1 MMARMLRVAGT
12 LFSIIVTWA
21 WAVGCCAHPL
31 VEDALDVVIA
41 PQAITIEARVAMEQ
55 VFVVA
60 GAGAGSG
67 GQLAAPAKERWEE
80 LARGQTDYVRKHLRV
95 IVDGVEVKGIA
106 AFVSV
111 PREMSGMAAYHL
123 DYPWAGPPPKSVQ
136 IEQTFLLD
144 HEGWSASCVLRVRQ
158 SNEDQFQLALL
169 PSARMAE
176 FGCDWPANLSAT
188 QPAAEPKT
196 AIHLGRV
203 IWQYLVLGFKHIAGD
218 RAHEQEPGYDHL
230 LFVTGLVLAA
240 RSAWDVVKVVS
251 AFTLAHTLTLV
262 LSVVSEHFRMQEHT
276 ADIFIAASIVFVAV
290 QNALWPRQSRGWSR
304 LAVAFGF
311 GLFHGLGFA
320 SGLREAMGSLPAV
333 ALGAALLAFSVGVE
347 VAHQC
352 VVLPL
357 YGVLRLVV
365 RRRGNDG
372 RLATR
377 LMRIGSCAVALGGV
391 WFLMH
396 ALGWHA

>member
-1 MMARMLRVAGT
+1 MMPRMRCVAGV
-12 LFSIIVTWA
+12 FFAIIVTWA
-21 WAVGCCAHPL
+21 WVGVCCAHPL
-31 VEDALDVVIA
+31 VEDALDVVIG
-41 PQAITIEARVAMEQ
+41 PQTITIEARVAMEQ

-60 GAGAGSG
+60 GAG
-67 GQLAAPAKERWEE
+67 GQSATPAKERWEE
-80 LARGQTDYVRKHLRV
+80 LARGQADYVRQHLRV
-95 IVDGVEVKGIA
+95 ILDGVELKGS
-106 AFVSV
+106 VSFISA
-111 PREMSGMAAYHL
+111 PRESTGMAAYRL
-123 DYPWAGPPPKSVQ
+123 EYPWAGPPPKGVR

-144 HEGWSASCVLRVRQ
+144 HDGWSASCVLRVRQ

-169 PSARMAE
+169 PSARFAE
-176 FGCDWPANLSAT
+176 FGCEWPSNVSAT
-188 QPAAEPKT
+188 PPAAQPKT
-196 AIHLGRV
+196 AIHLGQV
-203 IWQYLVLGFKHIAGD
+203 IWQYLVLGFRHIAGD

-230 LFVTGLVLAA
+230 LFVTALVLAA
-240 RSAWDVVKVVS
+240 RSLWDVVKVVS

-262 LSVVSEHFRMQEHT
+262 LSVLGWVRMEEHT

-290 QNALWPRQSRGWSR
+290 QNAAWPKQSRGWSR

-333 ALGAALLAFSVGVE
+333 ALGAALLAFSIGVE

-357 YGVLRLVV
+357 YGLLRLAV
-365 RRRGNDG
+365 RRRESGG
-372 RLATR
+372 RVATAV
-377 LMRIGSCAVALGGV
+377 MRIGSCAVAVGGV

-396 ALGWHA
+396 ALNWHA

>member
-1 MMARMLRVAGT
+1 MMPRMRRVAGT
-12 LFSIIVTWA
+12 LFLIIATWVA
-21 WAVGCCAHPL
+21 ARTCGAHPL
-31 VEDALDVVIA
+31 VEDALDVVIG

-60 GAGAGSG
+60 GAG
-67 GQLAAPAKERWEE
+67 GQLATSAKQRWEE
-80 LARGQTDYVRKHLRV
+80 LARGQSDYVLKHLRV
-95 IVDGVEVKGIA
+95 IVDDVELKGRASFISA
-106 AFVSV
+106 
-111 PREMSGMAAYHL
+111 PRETSGMAAYRL
-123 DYPWAGPPPKSVQ
+123 EYPWSGPPPKGVR
-136 IEQTFLLD
+136 IEQKFLLD

-169 PSARMAE
+169 PSARLAE
-176 FGCDWPANLSAT
+176 FGCEWPANLSAT
-188 QPAAEPKT
+188 RPAAQPKT
-196 AIHLGRV
+196 AIHLGQV
-203 IWQYLVLGFKHIAGD
+203 IWQYLALGFKHIAGD

-230 LFVTGLVLAA
+230 LFVTALVLAA

-262 LSVVSEHFRMQEHT
+262 LSVLGWVRMEEHT

-290 QNALWPRQSRGWSR
+290 QNAVWPKQSRGWSR

-333 ALGAALLAFSVGVE
+333 ALGAALLAFSIGVE

-357 YGVLRLVV
+357 YGVLRLAM
-365 RRRGNDG
+365 G
-372 RLATR
+372 RQESGQLAKR
-377 LMRIGSCAVALGGV
+377 VMRIGSCGVAVGGV

>member
-1 MMARMLRVAGT
+1 
-12 LFSIIVTWA
+12 
-21 WAVGCCAHPL
+21 
-31 VEDALDVVIA
+31 
-41 PQAITIEARVAMEQ
+41 
-55 VFVVA
+55 
-60 GAGAGSG
+60 
-67 GQLAAPAKERWEE
+67 
-80 LARGQTDYVRKHLRV
+80 
-95 IVDGVEVKGIA
+95 
-106 AFVSV
+106 
-111 PREMSGMAAYHL
+111 MAAYRL
-123 DYPWAGPPPKSVQ
+123 EYRWAGQPPKGVR

-169 PSARMAE
+169 PSARFAE
-176 FGCDWPANLSAT
+176 FGCEWPANVSAT

-196 AIHLGRV
+196 AIHLGQV

-230 LFVTGLVLAA
+230 LFVTALVLAA
-240 RSAWDVVKVVS
+240 RSLWDVVKVVS

-262 LSVVSEHFRMQEHT
+262 LSVLGWVRMEEHT

-290 QNALWPRQSRGWSR
+290 QNAVWPKQSRGWSR

-320 SGLREAMGSLPAV
+320 SGLREAMGSLPAA
-333 ALGAALLAFSVGVE
+333 ALAAALLSFSVGVE

-357 YGVLRLVV
+357 YGMLRLVV
-365 RRRGNDG
+365 RGRASDG

-377 LMRIGSCAVALGGV
+377 VMRIGSCAGALGGV
-391 WFLMH
+391 WFLFH